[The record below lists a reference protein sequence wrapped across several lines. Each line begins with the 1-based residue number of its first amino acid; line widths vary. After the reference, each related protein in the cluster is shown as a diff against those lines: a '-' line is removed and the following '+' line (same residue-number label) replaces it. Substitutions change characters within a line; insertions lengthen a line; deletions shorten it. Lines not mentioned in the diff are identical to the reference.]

1 MGSTNDQGRPDH
13 LHRRTVRALPS
24 NLDEVRDA
32 WGLTGDAMTA
42 VSRERIYL
50 SANDLETTG
59 S

>member
-1 MGSTNDQGRPDH
+1 MIKAGQTISIAG
-13 LHRRTVRALPS
+13 TVRALPS